1 MCWVETYFFSLLQTA
16 RLVFV
21 LKTVRP
27 SCLFCHLGLH
37 ECGEHTAIVGRPK
50 RDNVWRQRVKNSTMQ
65 LAKWFSVPK
74 IVQEGLTTR
83 GLDFYLTV
91 FSVDTIMYCIQ
102 RYILTELLNFY
113 LSVSSHLPTG
123 QLSNVPW
130 RRTGV
135 KYTHN
140 EVPSFA
146 DIMKNTVFT
155 EWLL

>member
-1 MCWVETYFFSLLQTA
+1 MCCLETYFFFLFQAA
-16 RLVFV
+16 RLFFV

-27 SCLFCHLGLH
+27 SCLFWHLVLH
-37 ECGEHTAIVGRPK
+37 ICGENIANLGRPQIQ

-65 LAKWFSVPK
+65 SFSMPK
-74 IVQEGLTTR
+74 IVQEGLTTH
-83 GLDFYLTV
+83 GLDFYLT
-91 FSVDTIMYCIQ
+91 FFLSRYMYCIQ
-102 RYILTELLNFY
+102 HYILTELLNFY

-146 DIMKNTVFT
+146 VMKNTVFT
-155 EWLL
+155 E